1 VVVAQG
7 GADGERSRMNDA
19 SSTATATCSR
29 CGYDTRGLAAGVPC
43 TECGRPVS
51 GFAFPGRWARTA
63 VRQVFVRAW
72 SLAAAATV
80 CWIIGC
86 VGFPLAVVARGTAL
100 AAIVGFLALGAFV
113 FHFILAGLAL
123 GSLLRG
129 SPGEAL
135 PRYGI
140 AVAVL
145 CPALGLVGF
154 ALEVFPVGSLDV
166 FGTPSISIALLLG
179 AFGIASLVDA
189 ARRTGFRPM
198 GRAARVAASIGVVLT
213 SVGVIALKS
222 APIAQQWVV
231 AAAFLGGNLLSWSI
245 LTAVSFRLAR
255 EIVSKE

>member
-1 VVVAQG
+1 
-7 GADGERSRMNDA
+7 
-19 SSTATATCSR
+19 
-29 CGYDTRGLAAGVPC
+29 
-43 TECGRPVS
+43 
-51 GFAFPGRWARTA
+51 
-63 VRQVFVRAW
+63 VRAW
-72 SLAAAATV
+72 SLTAAATV

-113 FHFILAGLAL
+113 FHFVLAGLAL

-140 AVAVL
+140 AVAVI
-145 CPALGLVGF
+145 CPVLGLVGF
-154 ALEVFPVGSLDV
+154 AVEVFPVGSLDV

-179 AFGIASLVDA
+179 AFGIATLVDA
-189 ARRTGFRPM
+189 ARRSGFRPM
-198 GRAARVAASIGVVLT
+198 GRAARVAASTGVVLT

-231 AAAFLGGNLLSWSI
+231 GVAFLGGNLLSWSI

>member
-1 VVVAQG
+1 M
-7 GADGERSRMNDA
+7 EDA
-19 SSTATATCSR
+19 SIAPPASCSR
-29 CGYDTRGLAAGVPC
+29 CGYDTRGLAAGEPC
-43 TECGRPVS
+43 TECGRLVH
-51 GFAFPGRWARTA
+51 GFAFPGRWARTE

-86 VGFPLAVVARGTAL
+86 VGFPLSVVARGTAL
-100 AAIVGFLALGAFV
+100 AAMAGFLTLVAFV
-113 FHFILAGLAL
+113 FHLVLAGLAL

-145 CPALGLVGF
+145 CPVLGLVGF

-166 FGTPSISIALLLG
+166 FGTPAIAVALALG
-179 AFGIASLVDA
+179 AFGIVSLVDA
-189 ARRTGFRPM
+189 ARRAGFRPM
-198 GRAARVAASIGVVLT
+198 GRAARVAASIGVALT

-222 APIAQQWVV
+222 APIALQWVV
-231 AAAFLGGNLLSWSI
+231 GVAFLGGNLLSWSI

-255 EIVSKE
+255 EIASKE